1 MSTRQ
6 QGYWRESSCI
16 RDIELEMAARRV
28 LLLKA
33 WKKFF
38 RTKVEDFHFVADL
51 LLGLLAIVARSEG
64 VVG

>member
-1 MSTRQ
+1 
-6 QGYWRESSCI
+6 
-16 RDIELEMAARRV
+16 MAARRV